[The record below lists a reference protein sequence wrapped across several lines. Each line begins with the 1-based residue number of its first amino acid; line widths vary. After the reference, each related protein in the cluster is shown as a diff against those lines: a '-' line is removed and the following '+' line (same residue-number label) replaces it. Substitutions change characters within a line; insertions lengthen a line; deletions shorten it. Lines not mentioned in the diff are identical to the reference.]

1 VDANGTRFHLL
12 NGQADWARCRGPA
25 DDSGFLDTDFKRA
38 PVACTNASD
47 PGGFAWEKVT
57 ESLTLQPCLVQFKA
71 PTNDTPPD
79 PTFAGRRGSACDRY
93 GNIYWIGESAAEIRI
108 VPVATGRAVHFW
120 SPGDGLRCESD
131 LRYGEFHP
139 ATEAPPWPRLKLAGL
154 TITDDHYLVV
164 GVIEPSGFLVFDL
177 HGGGPPQQIPWPTRA
192 REPFVPFDLSPRHGG
207 GVWALSRGRQPRYW
221 ALDRHFAP
229 DALDQPLDTID
240 AGKPD
245 DFQPVDQLPL
255 RRTAPSLFPAGV
267 RLDATDLV
275 AIEALPDG
283 SVLVLDRLAGGG
295 ARLLRDGIAGK
306 FSAPEVLQPFAVDAY
321 DLVFIPTDAS
331 AAEIKGQLFV
341 ASMEGNQASVFDLD
355 ATKDGALTLTLT
367 TEYYPMRLF
376 GGKGLISDGSSALYD
391 FADGWVPLAMQ
402 RRPRYTAS
410 ATLQTPVFD
419 GREPGCVWHRLMID
433 GCVPPDT
440 SLHLRSRTA
449 DDESTLAMTRWQREP
464 DPYLRHD
471 GSEFPLSRQPR
482 AELDGTWEL
491 LFQRAQ
497 GRYLQLELT
506 LSGNGRST
514 PRVRALR
521 AYYPRFSYLHKYL
534 PAVYRDDDVSASFLD
549 RFLANIEGFYTTIE
563 DRIAAVEALFDVR
576 SAPADTLDW
585 LASWF
590 GVALDPAWNEQ
601 KRRLFIQHAPE
612 FFRQRGTTQG
622 VQNAIRLAIDRCIDP
637 TMFSARPRRI
647 RGLDQVRI
655 VENYRTRRLPPVVA
669 GDSTDEIG
677 PREIPA
683 AGRWRASEG
692 RSRLN
697 ARYRD
702 FLAANGVVVPANAE
716 LPIRQPSDGDAARLW
731 RTFSQEAL
739 GFVPSATSSD
749 VTAWRAFLARRYKTP
764 SSLQKI
770 YAVSSTDDMSLPDRI
785 PPDGGA
791 LRDWFD
797 FESTVMAVRRNA
809 HRFSVLVPIP
819 RSQDN
824 TEEFRRQRLDLVRRV
839 VDLEKPAHT
848 VFDVKFYWALFR
860 VGAARLGDDTL
871 VYRGGR
877 DPDLLPPLRLG
888 QGYLAESHLTAGHPQ
903 NVSERQIVGRDALE
917 GQLAEETR
925 A

>member
-12 NGQADWARCRGPA
+12 IGKADWARCRGAA
-25 DDSGFLDTDFKRA
+25 DDSASLAVDFGRA
-38 PVACTNASD
+38 PIACSDAAD
-47 PGGFAWEKVT
+47 PGGFAWEKAT
-57 ESLTLQPCLVQFKA
+57 ESLTLRPCLVQFKA
-71 PTNDTPPD
+71 SVNDTPPD
-79 PTFAGRRGSACDRY
+79 PTFAGRRGAACDRY

-120 SPGDGLRCESD
+120 SPGDGLRCKPD
-131 LRYGEFHP
+131 PLYGDFHP
-139 ATEAPPWPRLKLAGL
+139 ASEAPPWPQLKLAGL

-164 GVIEPSGFLVFDL
+164 GVIEPAGFLVFDL
-177 HGGGPPQQIPWPTRA
+177 HGGGPPQQVTWPTRA
-192 REPFVPFDLSPRHGG
+192 PEKFVPFDLAPRRGG
-207 GVWALSRGRQPRYW
+207 GVWALNRGRHRYW
-221 ALDRHFAP
+221 AVDRHLAP
-229 DALDQPLDTID
+229 DALDLPLDTID
-240 AGKPD
+240 PGKPD
-245 DFQPVDQLPL
+245 DFQPLDPAPI

-267 RLDATDLV
+267 LIDANDPV

-283 SVLVLDRLAGGG
+283 SVLILDRLAGGG
-295 ARLLRDGIAGK
+295 ARLLRDGVDGRFGA
-306 FSAPEVLQPFAVDAY
+306 AEVLQPFAVDAY
-321 DLVFIPTDAS
+321 DLVFI
-331 AAEIKGQLFV
+331 AADPRATAIKGQLFV
-341 ASMEGNQASVFDLD
+341 ASMEGNQASVFDL
-355 ATKDGALTLTLT
+355 ATTNEGALTFTLT
-367 TEYYPMRLF
+367 TEYFPMRLF

-391 FADGWVPLAMQ
+391 FADGWVPLSYQ
-402 RRPRYTAS
+402 RRPRYSVS

-419 GREPGCVWHRLMID
+419 GREPACVWHRLMMD
-433 GCVPPDT
+433 ACLPPDS
-440 SLHLRSRTA
+440 SLHVRSRAA
-449 DDESTLAMTRWQREP
+449 DEESTLAMTRWQREP
-464 DPYLRHD
+464 DPYLRRD
-471 GSEFPLSRQPR
+471 GSEFPLSRPPR
-482 AELDGTWEL
+482 TQLDGTWEL
-491 LFQRAQ
+491 LFQRAR

-506 LSGNGRST
+506 LSGNGRDT

-590 GVALDPAWNEQ
+590 GVALDPAWNEP
-601 KRRLFIQHAPE
+601 KRCLFIEHAPE

-622 VQNAIRLAIDRCIDP
+622 VQNAIRLAIDNCIDP

-647 RGLDQVRI
+647 RALDQVRI

-677 PREIPA
+677 PRAIPA
-683 AGRWRASEG
+683 AAHWRALEG
-692 RSRLN
+692 RTRLN
-697 ARYRD
+697 GRYREL
-702 FLAANGVVVPANAE
+702 LAANGLAVPSNTE
-716 LPIRQPSDGDAARLW
+716 FPVRQPSDGDTARLW
-731 RTFSQEAL
+731 RTFSHDAL
-739 GFVPSATSSD
+739 GFLPSATSSD

-764 SSLQKI
+764 SSLEKV
-770 YAVSSTDDMSLPDRI
+770 YAVSSADEMSLPDRL
-785 PPDGGA
+785 PPDGRA

-797 FESTVMAVRRNA
+797 FESTVMTVRRNA
-809 HRFSVLVPIP
+809 HRFSVLVPLP

-824 TEEFRRQRLDLVRRV
+824 TEEFRRTRLDLVRRV

-848 VFDVKFYWALFR
+848 MFDVKFYWALFR

-888 QGYLAESHLTAGHPQ
+888 QGYLAESHLAPGHPQ
-903 NVSERQIVGRDALE
+903 NVDERQIVGRDALN